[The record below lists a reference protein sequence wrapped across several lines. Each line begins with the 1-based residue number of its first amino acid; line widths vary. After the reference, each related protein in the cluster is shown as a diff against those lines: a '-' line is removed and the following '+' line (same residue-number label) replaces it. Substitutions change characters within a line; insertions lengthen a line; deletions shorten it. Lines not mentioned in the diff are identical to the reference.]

1 MEKNNKNHKT
11 EQSPSDNKKQ
21 QLNDDDS
28 RIDVSKSV
36 FQVNREIQAQKQ
48 RELEEKQSELLRQH
62 ELREKKKKEEY
73 DRRILEEKKELMRL
87 KQGIIEESEKI
98 PMQPEEPEVTKRSLG
113 KRISSFFYLN
123 KWWLIIAAVFL
134 SIGGVIVYSIVSRT
148 TPDVAVMYVQYNYD
162 VGEAPGFQE
171 YILSFTEDFNDDGKT
186 IASVYFLPYSD
197 NSYANYQ
204 LGVDGKMSA
213 QFQAGEAVIVF
224 GAEKLSQY
232 LAPEE
237 DFLVNLEEMFPD
249 NPHVDKCR
257 FMLKGTKFAERI
269 GVEEQYIT
277 DDLYLA
283 IRKPMKL
290 ASVSEKKMQ
299 KTYDK
304 DVVVFK
310 KIIEDLSE

>member
-1 MEKNNKNHKT
+1 MEKNKKNRKT
-11 EQSPSDNKKQ
+11 EQQSPDNNKP
-21 QLNDDDS
+21 LSHEDDS
-28 RIDVSKSV
+28 KIDVNKSV
-36 FQVNREIQAQKQ
+36 FQVNREMQAQKQ
-48 RELEEKQSELLRQH
+48 RELEEKQAELLRQH

-87 KQGIIEESEKI
+87 KQGIIEESETI
-98 PMQPEEPEVTKRSLG
+98 TEQPNEPEEVKRSLG
-113 KRISSFFYLN
+113 QKISSFFYLN
-123 KWWLIIAAVFL
+123 KWWLAIAAVFV
-134 SIGGVIVYSIVSRT
+134 SITGVLVYSHFSST
-148 TPDVAVMYVQYNYD
+148 SPDVAVMYVQYNYD

-171 YILSFTEDFNDDGKT
+171 YIQSFTEDFNDDGKT
-186 IASVYFLPYSD
+186 VASVYFLPYSD
-197 NSYANYQ
+197 NMYANYQ

-224 GAEKLSQY
+224 GGEKLSQY

-249 NPHVDKCR
+249 NPHIDKCR

-310 KIIEDLSE
+310 KLIEDLSE

>member
-1 MEKNNKNHKT
+1 MEKNKKNRKT
-11 EQSPSDNKKQ
+11 EQQSPDNNKP
-21 QLNDDDS
+21 LSHEDDS
-28 RIDVSKSV
+28 KIDVNKSV
-36 FQVNREIQAQKQ
+36 FQVNREMQAQKQ
-48 RELEEKQSELLRQH
+48 RELEEKQAELLRQH

-87 KQGIIEESEKI
+87 KQGIIEESETI
-98 PMQPEEPEVTKRSLG
+98 TEQPDEPEEVKRSLG
-113 KRISSFFYLN
+113 QKISSFFYLN
-123 KWWLIIAAVFL
+123 KWWLAIVAVFV
-134 SIGGVIVYSIVSRT
+134 SITGVLVYSHFSST
-148 TPDVAVMYVQYNYD
+148 SPDVAVMYVQYNYD

-171 YILSFTEDFNDDGKT
+171 YIQSFTEDFNDDGKT
-186 IASVYFLPYSD
+186 VASVYFLPYSD
-197 NSYANYQ
+197 NMYANYQ

-224 GAEKLSQY
+224 GGEKLSQY

-249 NPHVDKCR
+249 NPHIDKCR

-310 KIIEDLSE
+310 KLIEDLSE

>member
-1 MEKNNKNHKT
+1 MEKNKKNSKT
-11 EQSPSDNKKQ
+11 EQQSPDNKK
-21 QLNDDDS
+21 LSRENDE
-28 RIDVSKSV
+28 RIDVNKSV
-36 FQVNREIQAQKQ
+36 FQVNREMQAQKQ
-48 RELEEKQSELLRQH
+48 RELEEKQAELIRQH

-87 KQGIIEESEKI
+87 KQGIIEESETI
-98 PMQPEEPEVTKRSLG
+98 TEQPDEPEEVKRSLG
-113 KRISSFFYLN
+113 KKISSFFYLN
-123 KWWLIIAAVFL
+123 KWWLAIAAVFV
-134 SIGGVIVYSIVSRT
+134 SITGILVYSHLTST
-148 TPDVAVMYVQYNYD
+148 SPDVAVMYVQYNYD
-162 VGEAPGFQE
+162 VGEAPGFPE
-171 YILSFTEDFNDDGKT
+171 YIKSFTEDFNDDGKT
-186 IASVYFLPYSD
+186 VASVYFLPYSD

-304 DVVVFK
+304 DIAVFK